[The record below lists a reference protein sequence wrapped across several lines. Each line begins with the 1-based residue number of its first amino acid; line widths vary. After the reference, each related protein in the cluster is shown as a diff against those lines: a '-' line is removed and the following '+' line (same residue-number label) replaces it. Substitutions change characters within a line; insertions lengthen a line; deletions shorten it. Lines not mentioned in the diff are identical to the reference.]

1 MAEREKITIVDF
13 NNVEQEVELVTYL
26 ISEDTMNTYLVYTK
40 GEVQGVDEDLII
52 YVSKIFDNNGVLKL
66 ENIVDEEEWSQVQRL
81 MKKIANAK
89 QKGGALNGYL

>member
-1 MAEREKITIVDF
+1 MAEREKITIVDS

-89 QKGGALNGYL
+89 

>member
-1 MAEREKITIVDF
+1 MAEREKITIVDS

-52 YVSKIFDNNGVLKL
+52 YVSKIFDNEGVLKL
-66 ENIVDEEEWSQVQRL
+66 ENIEDEEEWSQVQRL

-89 QKGGALNGYL
+89 